1 MPNSYA
7 TLQNGGFM
15 MDTINER
22 IKYIRKDL
30 KMSQKDFG
38 EKIGLK
44 PNSLSDIETEKNSVT
59 EQTLKAVCREF
70 NVSEQWLRKGEGEIY
85 KFVQTDDYSEITT
98 IIGEKD
104 PKAKQA
110 IIDYWKLSESD
121 KELFWKF

>member
-1 MPNSYA
+1 
-7 TLQNGGFM
+7 

-70 NVSEQWLRKGEGEIY
+70 NVSEQWLRKGKGEIY
-85 KFVQTDDYSEITT
+85 KFVQTEIAT

-121 KELFWKF
+121 KELFWKFMKRFMGGIED

>member
-1 MPNSYA
+1 
-7 TLQNGGFM
+7 

-70 NVSEQWLRKGEGEIY
+70 NVSEQWLRKGTGEIY
-85 KFVQTDDYSEITT
+85 KFVQTDDYSEIAT

-121 KELFWKF
+121 KELFWKFMKRFMGGIED

>member
-1 MPNSYA
+1 
-7 TLQNGGFM
+7 

-59 EQTLKAVCREF
+59 EQTLKAVCLEF
-70 NVSEQWLRKGEGEIY
+70 NVSEQWLRKGKGEIY
-85 KFVQTDDYSEITT
+85 KFVQTDDYSEIAT

-121 KELFWKF
+121 KELFWKFMKRFMGGIED

>member
-1 MPNSYA
+1 
-7 TLQNGGFM
+7 

-104 PKAKQA
+104 PKATQA

-121 KELFWKF
+121 KELFWKFMKRFMGGIED

>member
-1 MPNSYA
+1 
-7 TLQNGGFM
+7 

-70 NVSEQWLRKGEGEIY
+70 NVSQQWLRKGKGEIY
-85 KFVQTDDYSEITT
+85 KFVQTDDYSEIAT

-121 KELFWKF
+121 KELFWKFMKRFMGGIED

>member
-1 MPNSYA
+1 
-7 TLQNGGFM
+7 

-98 IIGEKD
+98 IIGETD

-121 KELFWKF
+121 KELFWKFMKRFMGGIEY

>member
-1 MPNSYA
+1 
-7 TLQNGGFM
+7 

-22 IKYIRKDL
+22 IKYIRKHL

-38 EKIGLK
+38 KKIGLK
-44 PNSLSDIETEKNSVT
+44 PNSLSDIETEKNAVT

-70 NVSEQWLRKGEGEIY
+70 NINEEWLRTEKVEIY
-85 KFVQTDDYSEITT
+85 KFIQTDDYSEIAT

-110 IIDYWKLSESD
+110 IIDYWKLSDSD
-121 KELFWKF
+121 KELFWKFMKRFMNGIED

>member
-1 MPNSYA
+1 
-7 TLQNGGFM
+7 

-121 KELFWKF
+121 KELFWKFMKRFMGGIED

>member
-1 MPNSYA
+1 
-7 TLQNGGFM
+7 

-70 NVSEQWLRKGEGEIY
+70 NVSEQWLRKGKGEIY
-85 KFVQTDDYSEITT
+85 KFVQTDDYSEIAT

-121 KELFWKF
+121 KELFWKFMKRFMGGIED

>member
-1 MPNSYA
+1 
-7 TLQNGGFM
+7 

-44 PNSLSDIETEKNSVT
+44 PNSLSDIETEKNSLT
-59 EQTLKAVCREF
+59 EQILKAVCREF
-70 NVSEQWLRKGEGEIY
+70 NVSEQWLRKGKGEIY
-85 KFVQTDDYSEITT
+85 KFVQTDDYSEIAT

-121 KELFWKF
+121 KELFWKFMKRFMGGIED